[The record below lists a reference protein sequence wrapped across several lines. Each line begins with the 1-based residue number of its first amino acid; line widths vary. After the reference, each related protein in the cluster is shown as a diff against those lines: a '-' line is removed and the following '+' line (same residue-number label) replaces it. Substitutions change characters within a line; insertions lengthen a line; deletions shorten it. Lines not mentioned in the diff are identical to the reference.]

1 MLLIFYFIRD
11 FFGFVFEIL
20 SSVVGWFVS
29 IISLIGSCIG
39 FLGSLFVALPTLFK
53 VSLIGLVAVSVIYK
67 VLGREGQD

>member
-11 FFGFVFEIL
+11 FFAFVFEIL

-29 IISLIGSCIG
+29 IISLLGSCIG
-39 FLGSLFVALPTLFK
+39 FLGSLFLALPVLFK

>member
-11 FFGFVFEIL
+11 FFAFVFEIL

-29 IISLIGSCIG
+29 IISLLGSCIG
-39 FLGSLFVALPTLFK
+39 FLGSLFLALPVLFK
-53 VSLIGLVAVSVIYK
+53 VSLVGLVAVSVIYK

>member
-11 FFGFVFEIL
+11 FFAFVFEIL

-29 IISLIGSCIG
+29 IITLIGSCIG
-39 FLGSLFVALPTLFK
+39 FLGSLFLALPVLFK